1 LVVSA
6 YSKSLSRTLFAVTV
20 AGLVLGVVACS
31 SSGASPSGSKS
42 PAYVS
47 TYETPAPTAIAPLT
61 GTVVAA
67 GAASGPAL
75 SVKICN
81 VEHCEPQIGLNQAD
95 VVFEELVEGGITR
108 YVGIWQSNVPEV
120 VGPVRSVRPMDPDI
134 VSSFG
139 GIVAYSGWGPQE
151 VRNMIL
157 DTGLV
162 NITENDTTMFR
173 IDTRVAPY
181 NLALRA
187 QQVIAENPGLAAPQQ
202 QFAYASSPAL
212 SSAGRDGTPTSS
224 ITTVFSNYSEN
235 SWAYDAASGKYV
247 RSQWGGSDLDEA
259 GGQLAATN
267 VVVMRV
273 AIEEFMTLPKTVMV
287 SSGEAWVS
295 TGGKTIH
302 ATWSKDS
309 ATSPIRLTDDYG
321 MTIRLAPGNT
331 WIEMP
336 PGDGSVTLNP

>member
-1 LVVSA
+1 MSV
-6 YSKSLSRTLFAVTV
+6 YSKKVSRALFAVV
-20 AGLVLGVVACS
+20 ATGLVLGVAACS
-31 SSGASPSGSKS
+31 SPGVSPSGSSS
-42 PAYVS
+42 PKYVS
-47 TYETPAPTAIAPLT
+47 TYETPAPTTIAPLI

-67 GAASGPAL
+67 DAATGPAL
-75 SVKICN
+75 SVKVCN
-81 VEHCEPQIGLNQAD
+81 VQNCEPTLGLNQAD

-108 YVGIWQSNVPEV
+108 YVAIWQSNVPEV
-120 VGPVRSVRPMDPDI
+120 VGPVRSVRPMDPEI

-162 NITENDTTMFR
+162 NITENDSAMFR
-173 IDTRVAPY
+173 LGDRVAPY

-187 QQVIAENPGLAAPQQ
+187 QQVIAENSGLAAPQQ
-202 QFAYASSPAL
+202 HAYAASPAL

-224 ITTVFSNYSEN
+224 ISTTFSTSSDN
-235 SWAYDAASGKYV
+235 SWAYDAASSKYL
-247 RSQWGGSDLDEA
+247 RSQWGGPDLDEA
-259 GGQLAATN
+259 GAQLAATN

-273 AIEEFMTLPKTVMV
+273 QIENFMTLPKTVMI
-287 SSGEAWVS
+287 SSGEVWVS
-295 TGGKTIH
+295 TGGKTLH
-302 ATWSKDS
+302 GTWSKDS

>member
-1 LVVSA
+1 M
-6 YSKSLSRTLFAVTV
+6 
-20 AGLVLGVVACS
+20 
-31 SSGASPSGSKS
+31 
-42 PAYVS
+42 
-47 TYETPAPTAIAPLT
+47 
-61 GTVVAA
+61 AA

-81 VEHCEPQIGLNQAD
+81 VAHCAPMIGLNQAD
-95 VVFEELVEGGITR
+95 IVFEELVEGGITR

-134 VSSFG
+134 VSAFG

-162 NITENDTTMFR
+162 NITENDTAMFR
-173 IDTRVAPY
+173 TDTNVAPY
-181 NLALRA
+181 NLALHA
-187 QQVIAENPGLAAPQQ
+187 QQVIAENAGLPAPQQ
-202 QFAYASSPAL
+202 QFAYSSSPQL

-224 ITTVFSNYSEN
+224 VTTVFSNYSDDT
-235 SWAYDAASGKYV
+235 WTYDATSSKYL
-247 RSQWGGSDLDEA
+247 RSQWGGPDMDQA
-259 GGQLAATN
+259 GAQLSTTN

-273 AIEEFMTLPKTVMV
+273 AIEEFLTLPKTVLI

-295 TGGKTIH
+295 TAGKTIH
-302 ATWSKDS
+302 GTWSKDS

>member
-1 LVVSA
+1 VSIISRNVSRALYVV
-6 YSKSLSRTLFAVTV
+6 V
-20 AGLVLGVVACS
+20 ATGLVLGVAACS
-31 SSGASPSGSKS
+31 SPATAPSGSAS

-47 TYETPAPTAIAPLT
+47 TYEAPAPVRVAPLL

-67 GAASGPAL
+67 DAATGPAL

-81 VEHCEPQIGLNQAD
+81 VQNCEPLTGMNQAD

-108 YVGIWQSNVPEV
+108 YVAIWQSNVPEV
-120 VGPVRSVRPMDPDI
+120 VAPVRSVRPMDPEI

-162 NITENDTTMFR
+162 NIIENDTNMFR
-173 IDTRVAPY
+173 LTTNVAPY

-202 QFAYASSPAL
+202 QFAYSASPEL

-224 ITTVFSNYSEN
+224 ITTVFSNYSDN
-235 SWAYDAASGKYV
+235 SWTYDAASSKYL
-247 RSQWGGSDLDEA
+247 RSQWGGPELDEA
-259 GGQLAATN
+259 GNQIASTN

-273 AIEEFMTLPKTVMV
+273 EIVDFMTLPRTVMI

-302 ATWSKDS
+302 GTWSKDS

>member
-1 LVVSA
+1 M
-6 YSKSLSRTLFAVTV
+6 SRALFAVVATGLV
-20 AGLVLGVVACS
+20 AGVAGCS
-31 SSGASPSGSKS
+31 SSGPFPTVSKA

-47 TYETPAPTAIAPLT
+47 TYETPAPTSIAPLL
-61 GTVVAA
+61 GTVVAVD
-67 GAASGPAL
+67 AASGPAL

-81 VEHCEPQIGLNQAD
+81 VAHCAPMIGLNQAD

-108 YVGIWQSNVPEV
+108 YVGVWQSNVPEA

-173 IDTRVAPY
+173 IDTNVSPY
-181 NLALRA
+181 NLALHA
-187 QQVIAENPGLAAPQQ
+187 QQAIAENAGLAAPQQ
-202 QFAYASSPAL
+202 QFAYSSSPEL

-224 ITTVFSNYSEN
+224 VNIVFSDYSNN
-235 SWAYDAASGKYV
+235 SWSYDAASRKYL
-247 RSQWGGSDLDEA
+247 RSQWGGPDMDQA
-259 GGQLAATN
+259 GAQLSATN
-267 VVVMRV
+267 VVAIRV
-273 AIEEFMTLPKTVMV
+273 EVETFLTLPRTIMV

-302 ATWSKDS
+302 GTWSKDS

-321 MTIRLAPGNT
+321 VTIRLAPGNT
-331 WIEMP
+331 WVEMP
-336 PGDGSVTLNP
+336 PSGGSVTLVP

>member
-1 LVVSA
+1 MSIFSKTVSRALFVVVATGLV
-6 YSKSLSRTLFAVTV
+6 AVV
-20 AGLVLGVVACS
+20 AGCS
-31 SSGASPSGSKS
+31 SPGASPSASQS
-42 PAYVS
+42 PRYVS
-47 TYETPAPTAIAPLT
+47 TYETPAPVRVAPLL

-67 GAASGPAL
+67 DAATGPAL
-75 SVKICN
+75 SVKVCN
-81 VEHCEPQIGLNQAD
+81 VENCEPMLGLNQAD
-95 VVFEELVEGGITR
+95 IVFEELVEGGITR
-108 YVGIWQSNVPEV
+108 YVSIWQSNVPEV

-173 IDTRVAPY
+173 LDDRFAPY

-187 QQVIAENPGLAAPQQ
+187 QQAIAENPGLAAPQQ
-202 QFAYASSPAL
+202 QFAYADSPAL
-212 SSAGRDGTPTSS
+212 SSAGRDGTPTTT
-224 ITTVFSNYSEN
+224 IATVFSNASDN
-235 SWAYDAASGKYV
+235 SWTYDAASSKYL
-247 RSQWGGSDLDEA
+247 RSQWGGPELDEA
-259 GGQLAATN
+259 GNQLGATN

-273 AIEEFMTLPKTVMV
+273 QIEDFMSLPKTVMI
-287 SSGEAWVS
+287 SSGEVWVS

-302 ATWSKDS
+302 GTWSKDA

-321 MTIRLAPGNT
+321 MTIRLASGNT

-336 PGDGSVTLNP
+336 PSEGSVTLIP